1 MKRKWLWIV
10 LLMGYAA
17 AFFTSITIREEQAH
31 KKQDLEAFTDVSH
44 LMPVKI
50 KKVVQGKEIDTLKE
64 VVEEAKAKNLPI
76 SIAGKQHS
84 MGGHTY
90 YENGIVLDMTEFRQI
105 LAFDKKRKPSV
116 SKAALHGMIYKDM
129 STHMVLP

>member
-10 LLMGYAA
+10 LLVGYAA
-17 AFFTSITIREEQAH
+17 AFFASITIREEQAH
-31 KKQDLEAFTDVSH
+31 KSQDLEAFTDVSH

-64 VVEEAKAKNLPI
+64 VLKEAKAKNLPI

-90 YENGIVLDMTEFRQI
+90 YENGIVFDMTKFRQI
-105 LAFDKKRKPSV
+105 LAFDEKRKRFG
-116 SKAALHGMIYKDM
+116 SKAALHGMIYK
-129 STHMVLP
+129 HM

>member
-1 MKRKWLWIV
+1 M
-10 LLMGYAA
+10 LLHFLYQSLYEKAKY
-17 AFFTSITIREEQAH
+17 T
-31 KKQDLEAFTDVSH
+31 KKDLEAFTDVSH

-50 KKVVQGKEIDTLKE
+50 KKNCSRKEIDTLKE
-64 VVEEAKAKNLPI
+64 VLKEAKAKHLPI

-105 LAFDKKRKPSV
+105 LAFDQKKTIRVQSG
-116 SKAALHGMIYKDM
+116 ATWDDIQNM
-129 STHMVLP
+129 